1 MPDKVDESYLLKDG
15 DKFAQYRYKLTEFF
29 IIIDGETDELPI
41 ERIVDM
47 RISNYYEKAVF
58 PLFKLG
64 VVLEPIRYYKL
75 LQNRDKVKFKI
86 RIQSYYTTN
95 DDPNNPSLLRDFIN
109 DTFVFFPDDDNI
121 DMDVNLK
128 DTDGLNELDQV
139 NNYIELFL
147 FRDIVTKLR
156 SPVNYIFTGAN
167 MATVVSYLLY
177 KAGVNKVLMSPFEN
191 SKVYDQVICPPM
203 GTEKQLRFLNN
214 SFGFHKKGTMIFF
227 GFLNTYILNCKDG
240 CTAYAKKE
248 WQESKI
254 FILDKTNTKSSL
266 SGSFIRPE
274 EEVFYT
280 LIQSSAIDVK
290 NSAPVENVLGGVNPT
305 IVDMAAQSTSNN
317 EADITGVSTKNKKIL
332 FNDSSN
338 AFMGETQMALQ
349 KANGTVIR
357 AVIENINIE
366 AFKPNKKHSIVFE
379 DSQMNSKFGG
389 TYRIAESIF
398 TFSHATGDFT
408 LQAIVTFKKL

>member
-128 DTDGLNELDQV
+128 DTDGLN
-139 NNYIELFL
+139 
-147 FRDIVTKLR
+147 
-156 SPVNYIFTGAN
+156 
-167 MATVVSYLLY
+167 VVIYL
-177 KAGVNKVLMSPFEN
+177 V
-191 SKVYDQVICPPM
+191 
-203 GTEKQLRFLNN
+203 
-214 SFGFHKKGTMIFF
+214 
-227 GFLNTYILNCKDG
+227 
-240 CTAYAKKE
+240 
-248 WQESKI
+248 
-254 FILDKTNTKSSL
+254 
-266 SGSFIRPE
+266 
-274 EEVFYT
+274 
-280 LIQSSAIDVK
+280 
-290 NSAPVENVLGGVNPT
+290 
-305 IVDMAAQSTSNN
+305 
-317 EADITGVSTKNKKIL
+317 
-332 FNDSSN
+332 
-338 AFMGETQMALQ
+338 
-349 KANGTVIR
+349 
-357 AVIENINIE
+357 
-366 AFKPNKKHSIVFE
+366 
-379 DSQMNSKFGG
+379 
-389 TYRIAESIF
+389 
-398 TFSHATGDFT
+398 
-408 LQAIVTFKKL
+408 